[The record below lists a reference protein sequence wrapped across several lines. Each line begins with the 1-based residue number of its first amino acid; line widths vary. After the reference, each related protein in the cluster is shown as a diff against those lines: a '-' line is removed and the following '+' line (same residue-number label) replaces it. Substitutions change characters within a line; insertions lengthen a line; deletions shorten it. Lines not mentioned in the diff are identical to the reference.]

1 MIKKYKYLYKIEYLN
16 SKEGQAR
23 YYIGSR
29 TSNLKPEE
37 DLFKK
42 YFTSSKTINQI
53 IKDEGINVFNIVWLK
68 EIDTLSIF
76 HEEAKVLSEIDAKN
90 HPEYFNEHNN
100 EGYLD
105 LASINIICPHCKKKN
120 YDSLFNLC
128 SYCQKVMIK
137 FKCHK
142 CSNSKNTNER
152 CSSCG
157 YSKIDDKTIDK
168 IVNLR
173 KSGYSFSK
181 ISNIDSRILS
191 KIFTDRGYSHKQNLD
206 IGMVCQKYLEY
217 QSIYKVAKEYGCN
230 PSTIYRI
237 VSSRNLIRKN
247 FFSAKEEEYIVQ
259 EFISTKKTVTDL
271 AIEFN
276 CSTSPIS
283 RVLNKNN
290 IKIYNKKRN
299 KQLTKAEISQIIRE
313 YDECKNIT
321 FLSKKYNQTTNA
333 ISKIL
338 KSYDIEI
345 INTYSIPKL
354 SESCWGDILN
364 MYSNGDSIAK
374 IAKHYEVGTSCIKRI
389 LKKNNVNI
397 INRQNVAKMNESV
410 FEVIDSEEKA
420 YWLGFIYADGY
431 ISNGEFGVHLSI
443 KDEEHIK
450 KLKSFLEFTG
460 NIRYKKSTQSCGIA
474 FRNKKIIGD
483 LKKLGVVERKSKV
496 LTFPT
501 EAQVPQYLIRHF
513 IRGYVDGD
521 GYVGFNKNGLCRLSI
536 LGTESMLDG
545 IIKAMGFKK
554 LKIRK
559 ANKNGCDEVKEIE
572 WGGLYVFDYLS
583 QLYNDSTI
591 FLDRKQS
598 KIKESINVRNEFLNI
613 SEQTKN
619 STLPRRRAVNQY
631 SSDGVLIN
639 QWDSVE
645 SASASLNIRTDS
657 IMRVCRGDR
666 RFYAGYKWQYVS

>member
-16 SKEGQAR
+16 AKEGQAK

-76 HEEAKVLSEIDAKN
+76 HEETKVLSEIDAKN

-142 CSNSKNTNER
+142 
-152 CSSCG
+152 
-157 YSKIDDKTIDK
+157 
-168 IVNLR
+168 
-173 KSGYSFSK
+173 
-181 ISNIDSRILS
+181 
-191 KIFTDRGYSHKQNLD
+191 QNLD
-206 IGMVCQKYLEY
+206 IDMVCQKYLEY

-460 NIRYKKSTQSCGIA
+460 NIRYKKGTQSCGIA

-521 GYVGFNKNGLCRLSI
+521 GYVGFNKKGLCRLSI

-645 SASASLNIRTDS
+645 SASASLNIRTAS